1 MGGDGVPDPG
11 ESRDGTFVKDP
22 VKRTEERH
30 LVPGLQ
36 DLRDVDLRLLCQG
49 WDGPSEGGM
58 PAPDWGVPWGGS
70 HMVCS
75 LQPLPS
81 MRRWGRGSPLPAPH
95 SSSSQFHTCHLQ
107 IELVFH
113 EIIFHIIASLEP

>member
-11 ESRDGTFVKDP
+11 DSRDGTFVKDP

-49 WDGPSEGGM
+49 WDGPREGGM
-58 PAPDWGVPWGGS
+58 PAPDWGVPWGGVT
-70 HMVCS
+70 HG
-75 LQPLPS
+75 LFFT
-81 MRRWGRGSPLPAPH
+81 APP
-95 SSSSQFHTCHLQ
+95 QYEKVGEGVPPPRAPFQ
-107 IELVFH
+107 
-113 EIIFHIIASLEP
+113 LEPVQYLSPPDRTCIP